1 MTHDKRRIL
10 NMLAY
15 FGWSREDLAQI
26 TGYSKFN
33 IDTNISRKPA
43 YDLLEAVKRWELMTD
58 HGKEIRDYSSVK
70 IVEPNRKGWHNL
82 SFHLLK
88 CEKRFMRL

>member
-33 IDTNISRKPA
+33 IDTNISRAPS

-58 HGKEIRDYSSVK
+58 HGKQIRDYSSV
-70 IVEPNRKGWHNL
+70 
-82 SFHLLK
+82 
-88 CEKRFMRL
+88 